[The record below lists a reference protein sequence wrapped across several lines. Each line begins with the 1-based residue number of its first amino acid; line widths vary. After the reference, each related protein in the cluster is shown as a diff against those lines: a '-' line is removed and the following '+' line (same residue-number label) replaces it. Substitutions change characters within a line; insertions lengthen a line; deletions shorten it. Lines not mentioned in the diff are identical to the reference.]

1 MATRRSVNVGIV
13 DDNARDRAQVE
24 ALLHRFEE
32 ENSLSFQIRQYDD
45 GAALLENYQP
55 DFDAIFLDIKM
66 GGLDGMSTAAAIRS
80 ADSKV
85 ILIFVTNTAQYATH
99 GYSVS
104 ALSYLLKPVS
114 YFAFRTEMDRCLLA
128 LNQMKKKSILVGSGT
143 SLRRLDIT
151 DIIYLESN
159 RHRITVHTAS
169 ETIIFSGTLKSFE
182 DSLSAHSFY
191 RANSGYLLN
200 LRHLRAIYGED
211 AVMSNGSAL
220 KISRSRKKGLM
231 EALTNYVGGQI
242 Q

>member
-1 MATRRSVNVGIV
+1 MATKRSVNVGIV
-13 DDNARDRAQVE
+13 DDSARDRSLVE
-24 ALLHRFEE
+24 SLLRRFED
-32 ENSLSFQIRQYDD
+32 ENSLSFQIRHYDD
-45 GAALLENYQP
+45 GAALLDNYQP
-55 DFDAIFLDIKM
+55 NFDVIFLDIKM
-66 GGLDGMSTAAAIRS
+66 SGLDGMSTAAAIRS
-80 ADSKV
+80 VDSKV

-114 YFAFRTEMDRCLLA
+114 YFAFRTEMDRCLAA
-128 LNQMKKKSILVGSGT
+128 LDQLREMSILVGSGT

-151 DIIYLESN
+151 DFVFLESN
-159 RHRITVHTAS
+159 RHRISVHTAN
-169 ETIIFSGTLKSFE
+169 ETISFSGTLKSFE

-200 LRHLRAIYGED
+200 LRHLRAIHGED
-211 AVMSNGSAL
+211 AILSDGSSL

-231 EALTNYVGGQI
+231 DALMAYVGGPI

>member
-1 MATRRSVNVGIV
+1 
-13 DDNARDRAQVE
+13 
-24 ALLHRFEE
+24 
-32 ENSLSFQIRQYDD
+32 
-45 GAALLENYQP
+45 
-55 DFDAIFLDIKM
+55 
-66 GGLDGMSTAAAIRS
+66 
-80 ADSKV
+80 
-85 ILIFVTNTAQYATH
+85 
-99 GYSVS
+99 
-104 ALSYLLKPVS
+104 
-114 YFAFRTEMDRCLLA
+114 MDRCLLA